1 MQDSV
6 LPRVQ
11 GCVAPA
17 WGHGRAAPPP
27 FTSHSPP
34 SSPLIPLKN
43 RPLAETVFE
52 AFFGVCDCRGI
63 SVDCDDFS
71 TVSAGVL
78 VHPVAFV
85 RLRYGL

>member
-11 GCVAPA
+11 GRAAPA
-17 WGHGRAAPPP
+17 WGRGGGAPTLRP
-27 FTSHSPP
+27 TL
-34 SSPLIPLKN
+34 PLTPLKN

-52 AFFGVCDCRGI
+52 FVSRGI

-71 TVSAGVL
+71 TVFAGVL
-78 VHPVAFV
+78 VHPVAFA